1 MGRKNSPSAKKE
13 LVTLITNYEEAK
25 AENRQLYLDADQL
38 ADIADWYASER
49 KFEEAQEV
57 ITYGLK
63 IHPRNTD
70 LLIEQAYL
78 YLDTQKLQK
87 AKKVA
92 DSITEEF
99 DSEVKL
105 LKAELL
111 LNGGK
116 LEEAQ
121 WLLSTIADA
130 DELETI
136 IDVVFLYLD
145 MGYPDAAKEWLD
157 RGKSRYAEDE
167 EYMALTADYLAST
180 HQVESAI
187 IYYNKLIDKSPFNPS
202 YWMGLVKC
210 YFVQEQI
217 DKAIEACDFALAADD
232 QCGEAYAYKAHCF
245 FYLNNSDAA
254 IENYTKA
261 IEYKAFPPEMGYM
274 FLGMAYSNKGAWQE
288 ADDCYQRVIDRFV
301 ADGAGNSPLLI
312 DTYTNKAVAASQL
325 GKHEEAHLLCK
336 KAKKSQ
342 PDDPGIHL
350 TEGKLYM
357 KEGQKKK
364 AVKAF
369 DKALVMEPSAEMWYL
384 VASAYSDA
392 EYLYQAKL
400 CFEESY
406 RIDPNYADVT
416 EKLSILSLMHNEI
429 DDFFKYNS
437 ESAHPISEDI
447 ILDLLSRPNQT
458 EEGEQMLKEVW
469 KRMKKEKGNK

>member
-1 MGRKNSPSAKKE
+1 M
-13 LVTLITNYEEAK
+13 
-25 AENRQLYLDADQL
+25 
-38 ADIADWYASER
+38 
-49 KFEEAQEV
+49 
-57 ITYGLK
+57 
-63 IHPRNTD
+63 
-70 LLIEQAYL
+70 
-78 YLDTQKLQK
+78 
-87 AKKVA
+87 
-92 DSITEEF
+92 
-99 DSEVKL
+99 

-111 LNGGK
+111 LNEGQ
-116 LEEAQ
+116 LEAAR
-121 WLLSTIADA
+121 STLDTIEDT

-136 IDVVFLYLD
+136 INIIYLYMD
-145 MGYPDAAKEWLD
+145 MGYPEAAKEWLD
-157 RGKSRYAEDE
+157 KGTPRFGKKEDFIAV
-167 EYMALTADYLAST
+167 MADYLAGTNELEAAST
-180 HQVESAI
+180 
-187 IYYNKLIDKSPFNPS
+187 YYNQLIDMDPYNAS
-202 YWMGLVKC
+202 YWVGLAKC
-210 YFVQEQI
+210 RFAAE
-217 DKAIEACDFALAADD
+217 DSEKAIEACDFALAADETF
-232 QCGEAYAYKAHCF
+232 GEAYAYRGHCY

-336 KAKKSQ
+336 KAKKIQ

-458 EEGEQMLKEVW
+458 EEGRQMLKEVW